1 MKKKSLKET
10 LKHRKK
16 DTKTTIEKEDFEK
29 LLEKASSTS
38 PFSRKKS
45 GKAKG

>member
-16 DTKTTIEKEDFEK
+16 DSKTAIEKEDFEK
-29 LLEKASSTS
+29 LLQKASSTS
-38 PFSRKKS
+38 PFSPKKP
-45 GKAKG
+45 GQAKD

>member
-29 LLEKASSTS
+29 LLKKATTS
-38 PFSRKKS
+38 PFSLKKP